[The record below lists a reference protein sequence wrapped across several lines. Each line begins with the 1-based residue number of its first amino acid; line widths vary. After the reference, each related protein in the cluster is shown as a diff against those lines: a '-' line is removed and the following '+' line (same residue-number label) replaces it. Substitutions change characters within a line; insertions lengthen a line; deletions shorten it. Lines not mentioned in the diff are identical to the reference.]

1 MNSNQSIIELAA
13 AFRSCMAAD
22 LSAEILRE
30 IDSRNA
36 VQENKAVCHSHDFI
50 DANQV
55 MLDAFEKTFSREF
68 DFTDSDHLVFQSAWD
83 VVKAEGFSK

>member
-1 MNSNQSIIELAA
+1 MDSKQAVSALAA
-13 AFRSCMAAD
+13 AFRSVMAAN
-22 LSAEILRE
+22 LSADVLRE
-30 IDSRNA
+30 IDSKNA

-50 DANQV
+50 DSNQV

-68 DFTDSDHLVFQSAWD
+68 DFTDSDHLLFQSAWD